1 MFETTIRICCT
12 VDKCTYPE
20 GFFVGENHT
29 FWCGDT
35 EIEWGDTDS
44 DYSDGEGEDGEDID

>member
-1 MFETTIRICCT
+1 M
-12 VDKCTYPE
+12 DKCTYPE
-20 GFFVGENHT
+20 GFFIGENHT

-44 DYSDGEGEDGEDID
+44 DYSDGEGEDGEDSD